1 MSRRP
6 RLVGSRSVLRVAA
19 EVFALTAAEPTQVF
33 LSRED
38 VAEQERAGLPAG
50 RILLPALRGLLLRPD
65 TTAATRDGVWRVLVC
80 RARAEGPAWTVAAVG
95 MALPGLSRA
104 VRMLSMGFTGEQDD
118 LESAVLEGF
127 LAELSRIDLTAHGL
141 GGRLVRAG
149 HKAGLRQVYQDA
161 PAWGV
166 SGSGFASQTPPTP
179 WGHPDLVLVD
189 AVTAGVLSR
198 EEAWLIGVTRLE
210 DTPIELIAE
219 AWGQRTN
226 TLVVRRH
233 RCEHR
238 LRDAIVQGQLSRD
251 RLTGHDARQARR
263 GHPASG
269 GGGV

>member
-19 EVFALTAAEPTQVF
+19 EVFALTTAEPTEVF

-38 VAEQERAGLPAG
+38 VAEQGRAGLPAG
-50 RILLPALRGLLLRPD
+50 RILLPALRALLLRPD
-65 TTAATRDGVWRVLVC
+65 TTAATRDGVWRVLIG
-80 RARAEGPAWTVAAVG
+80 RARTEGPAWTVAAVG
-95 MALPGLSRA
+95 MALPGLYRA
-104 VRMLSMGFTGEQDD
+104 MRLLSLDFTGEEDD

-127 LAELSRIDLTAHGL
+127 LAALARVDLTAGGL

-161 PAWGV
+161 PAWGA

-189 AVTAGVLSR
+189 AVSAGVLTQ
-198 EEAWLIGVTRLE
+198 EEAWLIGATRLE
-210 DTPIELIAE
+210 DTPIEQIAA

-251 RLTGHDARQARR
+251 RLTGHTTSPARSGHQA
-263 GHPASG
+263 PG
-269 GGGV
+269 GEVA